1 MTSDPPTHSFLRY
14 ITRQGRLFVVGGF
27 YLLTI
32 VATVAA
38 ISFLVTLLPSSL
50 WLLLIAGAM
59 LICTA
64 AIVFGSYISTSI
76 ELVEVFFK
84 YDRIRNAIALGEI
97 ADATGFTRSF
107 NQFVSDELGHILFS
121 ISCSAL
127 KVVERPVDASH
138 PEIVDCF
145 EPGYLDDLEAE
156 CIADGSIREAAGVSF
171 EQCPYRSYVVPV
183 VFGSRYL
190 GYWLI
195 VTEKR
200 LRGLQLG
207 FLSDVS
213 RFMIDDQLMLVM
225 RTERNRQGDLPG
237 VATGGSESDTVKE

>member
-1 MTSDPPTHSFLRY
+1 MTTDPPTHSFLKY
-14 ITRQGRLFVVGGF
+14 ITRQGRLYVVGAF
-27 YLLTI
+27 YLLTT

-38 ISFLVTLLPSSL
+38 LSFLVTVLPSSL

-59 LICTA
+59 LIATA
-64 AIVFGSYISTSI
+64 TIVFGSYILTSI

-97 ADATGFTRSF
+97 NVAGSF
-107 NQFVSDELGHILFS
+107 ARHFNRFVIDELGHVLFS
-121 ISCSAL
+121 IRCSAL
-127 KVVERPVDASH
+127 KVVDRPVEASH
-138 PEIVDCF
+138 PEMVDGF
-145 EPGYLDDLEAE
+145 APGYLAGLEAD
-156 CIADGSIREAAGVSF
+156 CITDGSIRECASLTF
-171 EQCPYRSYVVPV
+171 DQRPYRAYVVPV

-200 LRGLQLG
+200 LHGLPLG

-225 RTERNRQGDLPG
+225 RSERNAQGDLPG
-237 VATGGSESDTVKE
+237 VATGSSESETMEE